1 VKDVGLAGRDMT
13 TLKDYTVDDLYTIF
27 DTTRQMKLKWMRGI
41 REPVLLNRTLA
52 MFFEIP
58 STRTSI
64 SFETAMT
71 QLGGHG
77 IYLAPGRTWIG
88 IEESWEDAFHV
99 IDRYVDGITAR
110 LMEHTTLENI
120 AKWAKVPVIN
130 ASDDWEHPCQALT
143 DFYTILE
150 KKRKLEGKKWV
161 AAWGYRDATAP
172 IGLIHSSLYIA
183 PRLGVDYVIAAPKGY
198 EPDERVL
205 EVARKEAEV
214 TGAKIEIVH
223 DLEEAVEGADVI
235 NIYSYV
241 APKYFRMAL
250 DAYKK
255 TGKYA
260 APAPHVVEPNKYKH
274 WKVTD
279 EHVDLAKRDV
289 SVMHCMPVARGEEC
303 DDSVVDGPRSV
314 MIDEAEN
321 RLHVQKAILAL
332 LMGGY
337 PGK

>member
-1 VKDVGLAGRDMT
+1 MTQLAGRDMT
-13 TLKDYTVDDLYTIF
+13 TLKDYDVDDLYMIF
-27 DTTRQMKLKWMRGI
+27 DTARQMKLEWKRGQRHPI
-41 REPVLLNRTLA
+41 LQDRTLA

-77 IYLAPGRTWIG
+77 IYLSPGRTWIK
-88 IEESWEDAFHV
+88 IEESWRDAMRV

-110 LMEHTTLENI
+110 LMEHSVLEQI
-120 AKWAKVPVIN
+120 AEWAKVPVIN

-143 DFYTILE
+143 DFFTFFE
-150 KKRKLEGKKWV
+150 RRRRFEGAKWV
-161 AAWGYRDATAP
+161 AAWGYRESTAP
-172 IGLIHSSLYIA
+172 IGLVHSSLYIA
-183 PRLGVDYVIAAPKGY
+183 PRLGIDYVIAAPKGY
-198 EPDERVL
+198 EPDPRVL
-205 EVARKEAEV
+205 EFAKKEAEV
-214 TGAKIEIVH
+214 TGAKIEFV
-223 DLEEAVEGADVI
+223 DNLEEAVEGADVI

-260 APAPHVVEPNKYKH
+260 APAPHVTDPEKYKH

-279 EHVDLAKRDV
+279 EHVDRAKRNV
-289 SVMHCMPVARGEEC
+289 MVMHCMPVARGEEC

-332 LMGGY
+332 LLGGY